1 MASKIVYH
9 SAMNSFYFS
18 FNDLMRISNIKVNL
32 AQGTLR
38 GMDVIEE
45 WLGEFAQGTGTMETE
60 IIAGNVVKVDITDE
74 TIALQF
80 KLTFGV

>member
-1 MASKIVYH
+1 
-9 SAMNSFYFS
+9 
-18 FNDLMRISNIKVNL
+18 
-32 AQGTLR
+32 
-38 GMDVIEE
+38 
-45 WLGEFAQGTGTMETE
+45 LGEFAQGTGTMETE

>member
-1 MASKIVYH
+1 
-9 SAMNSFYFS
+9 MNTFYFS
-18 FNDLMRISNIKVNL
+18 FNDLMRISNIKTNL